1 MIGFPRLSRILSTPH
16 LQQTLSCT
24 QQVCNFSL
32 KFFNQHSSRGIN
44 TGRRDPDMDMDMVME
59 RTWSNMVMVGE
70 DLSSV
75 YYGTYTYYVAVL

>member
-1 MIGFPRLSRILSTPH
+1 
-16 LQQTLSCT
+16 
-24 QQVCNFSL
+24 
-32 KFFNQHSSRGIN
+32 
-44 TGRRDPDMDMDMVME
+44 MDMDMVME